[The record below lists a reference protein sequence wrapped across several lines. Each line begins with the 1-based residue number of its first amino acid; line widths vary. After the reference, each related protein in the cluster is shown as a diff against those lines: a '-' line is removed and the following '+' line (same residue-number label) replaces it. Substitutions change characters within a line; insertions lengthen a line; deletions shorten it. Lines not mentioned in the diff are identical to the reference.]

1 MSPSVTKSA
10 AKKSPAKKAAKS
22 VESKAISIRVLDKE
36 YQVACPEDE
45 EPALMESARLVD
57 EKMRE
62 IRDARKMI
70 GADRVA
76 VMAALNLAHDL
87 LTVQSS
93 DASGGP
99 AVETKLRSLQNKVE
113 AAITRGRQMEL

>member
-1 MSPSVTKSA
+1 MSG
-10 AKKSPAKKAAKS
+10 KASKP
-22 VESKAISIRVLDKE
+22 VESKPVSIRVLDKE
-36 YQVACPEDE
+36 YQVACPADE
-45 EPALMESARLVD
+45 EPALLESARLVD

-62 IRDARKMI
+62 IRDARKMV

-87 LTVQSS
+87 LMLQASNT
-93 DASGGP
+93 SGGP

>member
-1 MSPSVTKSA
+1 MSPTA
-10 AKKSPAKKAAKS
+10 AKPVAKKAAAKKAAKP
-22 VESKAISIRVLDKE
+22 VESKAINIRVLDKE
-36 YQVACPEDE
+36 YQVACPADE

-62 IRDARKMI
+62 IRDSRKMI

-87 LTVQSS
+87 LTLQTNG
-93 DASGGP
+93 ANGGP

-113 AAITRGRQMEL
+113 AAITRGRQLEL